1 MEQHR
6 TFRNRRAWTSVV
18 AGISV
23 VALAAGCYSD
33 TDSGASGDGSAEPTE
48 GGDLTFALGGAPD
61 NLDPGS
67 SSSATNAQVMRQIYD
82 SLVRQTPDHEFEPWL
97 AEEWTVSEDGTVYT
111 FTLRD
116 DVTFHDGTD
125 FDAEAVC
132 INFDRVLDPETQSK
146 SAISALGEFY
156 EGCETTGDFEVALTL
171 SKADGTFLSGLSQA
185 WLGIQSPAAIE
196 EHGDDLGLNPVGTGP
211 FVFDSM
217 ALNNNVVLTKNAD
230 YDWAPESMEHTGPAY
245 LDTLTFLVVT
255 EPTTRFRSVGN
266 NVDAAED
273 IATQDVATAEEDP
286 ALGVDIVSSPGTPYQ
301 LFFNQSREPWGEVEA
316 RKAARAAMD
325 IPSIIDSLYFGV
337 YDRAW
342 SPLTPATNY
351 FDDTLEGSV
360 EYDLDAANAA
370 FDDLGWEM
378 GDDGFRQKDG
388 EPLEIEYLVPS
399 DKREKRQQVAQF
411 LQENLKEAG
420 VKVNLE
426 FLASGPY
433 SATRDDN
440 EYDVMGLSLTSGFS
454 ALGTIYDSENYPA
467 PGKGNYYNYAQLA
480 SDEVD
485 GWISDA
491 QLSTDPA
498 IAEENWKKVQH
509 YVIDNAVSVPIYNYN
524 YTVAY
529 AEGVEGI
536 SYNWK
541 SYPLFYDASVTR

>member
-1 MEQHR
+1 MEPHSTYR
-6 TFRNRRAWTSVV
+6 KRRGWTSVV

-33 TDSGASGDGSAEPTE
+33 SDAGGSDGGSAAPTE

-67 SSSATNAQVMRQIYD
+67 SSSSTNAQVMRQIFD

-97 AEEWTVSEDGTVYT
+97 AEDWTVSEDAKTYT
-111 FTLRD
+111 FALRD
-116 DVTFHDGTD
+116 GVTFHDGTD

-132 INFDRVLDPETQSK
+132 INFDRVVAPETQSK

-156 EGCETTGDFEVALTL
+156 EGCEVTGDLEVDLKL
-171 SKADGTFLSGLSQA
+171 SKADGTFLSGLSQT
-185 WLGIQSPAAIE
+185 WLGIQSPTAIDE
-196 EHGDDLGLNPVGTGP
+196 YGQDLGMNPVGTGP
-211 FVFDSM
+211 FAFDSM

-230 YDWAPESMEHTGPAY
+230 YDWAPEGMDHAGPAH

-273 IATQDVATAEEDP
+273 IATQDVATAEEDA

-301 LFFNQSREPWGEVEA
+301 LFFNQSHEPWSNVEA
-316 RKAARAAMD
+316 RRAARSAMD

-342 SPLTPATNY
+342 APLTPATEY
-351 FDDTLEGSV
+351 VDDTLEGSV

-378 GDDGFRQKDG
+378 GDDGFRHKDG
-388 EPLEIEYLVPS
+388 EILEIDYLVPS
-399 DKREKRQQVAQF
+399 AKREKRQQVAQF
-411 LQENLKEAG
+411 LQENLQDAG
-420 VKVNLE
+420 IKVNLE

-440 EYDVMGLSLTSGFS
+440 NYDVMGLSLTSGYS
-454 ALGTIYDSENYPA
+454 ALGSIYDSANYPA
-467 PGKGNYYNYAQLA
+467 PGKGNYYNYGQLK

-485 GWISDA
+485 GWISEA
-491 QLSTDPA
+491 QLATDPA
-498 IAEENWKKVQH
+498 VAEENWKKVQNF
-509 YVIDNAVSVPIYNYN
+509 VIENAVSVPIYNYN

-529 AEGVEGI
+529 TEGVEGI

-541 SYPLFYDASVTR
+541 SYPLFYDASVAQ